1 MLEVLLFIILAGGLT
16 GLSFFFQIWSNQ
28 KSNLGKQFPTPQEVA
43 QQERERAQRER
54 EIAQQE
60 RGRSQKLAAKLR
72 ELGVDPDDL

>member
-1 MLEVLLFIILAGGLT
+1 MLEVLLFMVLAGGLT
-16 GLSFFFQIWSNQ
+16 GLSFFFQTWSNQ
-28 KSNLGKQFPTPQEVA
+28 KSNLGKQPPTPQEVA
-43 QQERERAQRER
+43 ERER